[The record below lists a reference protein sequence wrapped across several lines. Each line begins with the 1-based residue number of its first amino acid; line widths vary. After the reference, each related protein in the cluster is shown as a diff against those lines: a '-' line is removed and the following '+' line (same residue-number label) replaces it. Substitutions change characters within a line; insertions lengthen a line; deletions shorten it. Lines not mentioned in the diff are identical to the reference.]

1 MNTIDI
7 ERLATAAAA
16 NTTANTAAT
25 SASSVSTLAAPAA
38 EPGFSFHFLH
48 QLLPA
53 ASFALL
59 GMLLF
64 GLAWFIVVKI
74 SPFSIR
80 KEIEEDQNT
89 ALGIILGALLIGIA
103 IIIAAAVSG

>member
-1 MNTIDI
+1 METINL
-7 ERLATAAAA
+7 ERLAAHTNELAANASATGAATAAP
-16 NTTANTAAT
+16 T
-25 SASSVSTLAAPAA
+25 
-38 EPGFSFHFLH
+38 EPGFSYHFLY

>member
-1 MNTIDI
+1 MIMNTIDPVAI
-7 ERLATAAAA
+7 
-16 NTTANTAAT
+16 TTATTTSSAAD
-25 SASSVSTLAAPAA
+25 
-38 EPGFSFHFLH
+38 PGFNFHFLN

-64 GLAWFIVVKI
+64 GLAWFIVVKV

>member
-1 MNTIDI
+1 METINL
-7 ERLATAAAA
+7 ERLAAHTNELAASATGAAAA
-16 NTTANTAAT
+16 
-25 SASSVSTLAAPAA
+25 APTD
-38 EPGFSFHFLH
+38 PGFSYHFLY

>member
-1 MNTIDI
+1 MNPIDPVAI
-7 ERLATAAAA
+7 
-16 NTTANTAAT
+16 TTASAPSTVT
-25 SASSVSTLAAPAA
+25 SMADS
-38 EPGFSFHFLH
+38 GFSFHFLY

-64 GLAWFIVVKI
+64 GLAWFIVVKV

>member
-1 MNTIDI
+1 MSTIDL
-7 ERLATAAAA
+7 ERLAATANNAATAA
-16 NTTANTAAT
+16 
-25 SASSVSTLAAPAA
+25 SSPAA
-38 EPGFSFHFLH
+38 EPGLSFHFLY

>member
-1 MNTIDI
+1 MHTTD
-7 ERLATAAAA
+7 LAPLL
-16 NTTANTAAT
+16 
-25 SASSVSTLAAPAA
+25 LAVNAGADWY
-38 EPGFSFHFLH
+38 E

-59 GMLLF
+59 GMALF
-64 GLAWFIVVKI
+64 GLFWFIVVKV

-89 ALGIILGALLIGIA
+89 ALGVILGAMIIGIA
-103 IIIAAAVSG
+103 IIIGAAVSG

>member
-1 MNTIDI
+1 MNLIDTATTASASTA
-7 ERLATAAAA
+7 ATAA
-16 NTTANTAAT
+16 
-25 SASSVSTLAAPAA
+25 STGSD
-38 EPGFSFHFLH
+38 PGFNFHFLY

-59 GMLLF
+59 GMALF
-64 GLAWFIVVKI
+64 GLAWFIVVKV

>member
-1 MNTIDI
+1 MNTIDLD
-7 ERLATAAAA
+7 RLAAAA
-16 NTTANTAAT
+16 ASASTSTAA
-25 SASSVSTLAAPAA
+25 STPA
-38 EPGFSFHFLH
+38 EPGFNFHFLY

-59 GMLLF
+59 GMALF
-64 GLAWFIVVKI
+64 GLAWFIVVKV

>member
-7 ERLATAAAA
+7 ERLAATANAAAASTAAAA
-16 NTTANTAAT
+16 PP
-25 SASSVSTLAAPAA
+25 PAA
-38 EPGFSFHFLH
+38 ETGMSFHFLN

-103 IIIAAAVSG
+103 IIIASAVSG

>member
-1 MNTIDI
+1 MNPIDPVVTT
-7 ERLATAAAA
+7 TAA
-16 NTTANTAAT
+16 
-25 SASSVSTLAAPAA
+25 SSTVTPMAD
-38 EPGFSFHFLH
+38 PGFSFHFLY

-64 GLAWFIVVKI
+64 GLAWFIVVKV